1 MSDVPDFHSVVRIAQ
16 TNGTLVRDVIDV
28 NFGAVVGTAVN
39 WVQPVE
45 WLDTNTVLV
54 QARGMNSTDAWVMK
68 LDLTNGNI
76 SLFAPGSYVGL
87 YYP

>member
-1 MSDVPDFHSVVRIAQ
+1 M
-16 TNGTLVRDVIDV
+16 IDV
-28 NFGAVVGTAVN
+28 NFGAVAGAAVN

-45 WLDTNTVLV
+45 WLDVSTLLV

-68 LDLTNGNI
+68 LDVNSGNI
-76 SLFAPGSYVGL
+76 SLFAQGSYVGL